1 MAVIELSGREFGAF
15 LAERTEGGLGDVIV
29 VKGIPPHGTPGLD
42 FQPCIVVGEESGAW
56 SDVVAHR
63 DEDILAI
70 VATAARAPLAST
82 ALTVLLRGAEGRSTH
97 EGLLAESATYSALQ
111 GGPEFLHWRTT
122 TPRRK
127 RSPVATAAVRVERQG
142 NGLTIELHR
151 PERHNAL
158 GVEMRDGLLDALAI
172 ATADPSLT
180 VTLRGAGPSFCAGG
194 DLDEFGTTPDPT
206 SGHLIRL
213 ALSIG
218 EVLEPLAHRTTVHLH
233 GSCIGSGIE
242 LAAFGG
248 RVVATASTTI
258 ALPEVGLGLIP
269 GAGGTVS
276 LPRRIGRH
284 RTALL
289 ALTRHPITAST
300 ALDWGLVDHVVD

>member
-1 MAVIELSGREFGAF
+1 MAVIELSGRQCGAF
-15 LAERTEGGLGDVIV
+15 LAARSEGGLGDVIV
-29 VKGIPPHGTPGLD
+29 VKGTPPQGTPALD
-42 FQPCIVVGEESGAW
+42 FQPCIVVGQEPGAW
-56 SDVVAHR
+56 ADVVAHR

-70 VATAARAPLAST
+70 IATAERAPLAST
-82 ALTVLLRGAEGRSTH
+82 ALAILLRGAEGRSTH

-111 GGPEFLHWRTT
+111 GGPEFLRWRAT
-122 TPRRK
+122 TPRRN
-127 RSPVATAAVRVERQG
+127 RAPVATAAVRVERQG
-142 NGLTIELHR
+142 DVLTIELHR
-151 PERHNAL
+151 PARHNAL
-158 GVEMRDGLLDALAI
+158 GHEMRDGLLDALAI
-172 ATADPSLT
+172 ATADPAVR
-180 VTLRGAGPSFCAGG
+180 VTLRGAGASFCSGG

-218 EVLEPLAHRTTVHLH
+218 AVLDPLAHRTTVHLH

-248 RVVATASTTI
+248 HVVARASTTI
-258 ALPEVGLGLIP
+258 ALPELGLGLIP

-289 ALTRHPITAST
+289 ALTRHPISAFT
-300 ALDWGLVDHVVD
+300 ALAWGLVDHVVD